1 MVSESRVQ
9 ILSKGPIIVAGHVDV
24 VDDDG
29 RSITRQ
35 EPMAICRCGQ
45 SQNMPFCDG
54 ISKGHMKVCTRAESI
69 L

>member
-1 MVSESRVQ
+1 MAESRVQ
-9 ILSKGPIIVAGHVDV
+9 ILSKGPVIVAGHVDV
-24 VDDDG
+24 VDDNG
-29 RSITRQ
+29 KSIRRQ

-54 ISKGHMKVCTRAESI
+54 ISEGHMKVCSRAEGI